1 MTNVMG
7 AWQTRK
13 LPSASIVAVTPH
25 CRCQTSVYLFLSHIS
40 ISKRLIF
47 FFFLLVLSF
56 FPSFPC
62 LRASC
67 LFVFVY
73 DKWISCLVFFF
84 FCFDRGLVVL
94 LICNT
99 IKFGDVL
106 IFFWGFRHEA
116 QVSSWNLHLAPL
128 QVTTCLGGGKMNG
141 KNDFLIVYFFVWDF

>member
-1 MTNVMG
+1 MINGLV
-7 AWQTRK
+7 
-13 LPSASIVAVTPH
+13 V
-25 CRCQTSVYLFLSHIS
+25 LFL
-40 ISKRLIF
+40 F
-47 FFFLLVLSF
+47 FFFF
-56 FPSFPC
+56 F
-62 LRASC
+62 
-67 LFVFVY
+67 
-73 DKWISCLVFFF
+73 DM
-84 FCFDRGLVVL
+84 GLVVL